1 MRGAVGKPRRFVS
14 QPLCFVRQPLCF
26 VSQPLCFVRQPLCF
40 VSQPLRF
47 VSVPPLCGS
56 VPLRFVRSEAP
67 WRAPEPRRVRGGR
80 ILERTAFRLRGR
92 KRQCDREQ
100 RIL

>member
-1 MRGAVGKPRRFVS
+1 MLPAGGVAGEPLRFIREPRRCFGE
-14 QPLCFVRQPLCF
+14 PLCFICEPLRF
-26 VSQPLCFVRQPLCF
+26 ISEPLRFISEPPRIG
-40 VSQPLRF
+40 SQPLRF
-47 VSVPPLCGS
+47 VW
-56 VPLRFVRSEAP
+56 SEAQ

-80 ILERTAFRLRGR
+80 ILERSALRLRGR

>member
-1 MRGAVGKPRRFVS
+1 MRGVAGKPRRFVS
-14 QPLCFVRQPLCF
+14 QPLRF
-26 VSQPLCFVRQPLCF
+26 VSQPLCFI
-40 VSQPLRF
+40 SQPLRF
-47 VSVPPLCGS
+47 ISEPRRFISQPRRFIRVPPRFGS
-56 VPLRFVRSEAP
+56 VPLRFVWSEAP

-80 ILERTAFRLRGR
+80 ILERTALRLRGR

>member
-1 MRGAVGKPRRFVS
+1 MLPMPMIEPLRVIREPLRCISEPLRCISEPLRFIREPLRFISEPRRFV
-14 QPLCFVRQPLCF
+14 
-26 VSQPLCFVRQPLCF
+26 
-40 VSQPLRF
+40 
-47 VSVPPLCGS
+47 S
-56 VPLRFVRSEAP
+56 VPLRFVWSEAP

-80 ILERTAFRLRGR
+80 ILERTALRLGWR